1 MKEQVKRVNNSI
13 DVLTQHMR
21 TNVITGARITFS
33 MEDARAMYNTT
44 TLPLDTAEG
53 KHDVNISTEH
63 YQQLMESREILRTIA
78 KAVLFQAGD
87 ATVVSSLI
95 SNLQSMTNPVD
106 DQMELVREEMI

>member
-33 MEDARAMYNTT
+33 MEDARAMYNSTT
-44 TLPLDTAEG
+44 FPAYDPKKEDDIT
-53 KHDVNISTEH
+53 ISTTH

-106 DQMELVREEMI
+106 DQMAELVRE